1 MRRVAKLLPAR
12 LSNSDIAPAKW
23 IASKEERPPS
33 SVAHGGIMHNR
44 CWTTK
49 NPIQQYSWKRLA
61 SRLLRRRTDSCT
73 DDHRQSTA
81 SGRTTLSQR
90 AEEEVEPQGESLTDQ
105 QPTQQALEELERL
118 SDEMDA
124 DETAAQ
130 AWDRYFLGP
139 PPKAKTP
146 KLSGQVENAKVV
158 RFSDQPP
165 ARSYDDIIAAHQSP
179 PRPYDH
185 STGVPLPIVPPDDH
199 LQAAYLHGDRTCGSR
214 RQPSLLYDYN
224 ADTTWLEPLVI
235 EQYVNDVVDD
245 RIAAARRAD
254 QLRVIRRK
262 QILGMTT

>member
-1 MRRVAKLLPAR
+1 
-12 LSNSDIAPAKW
+12 
-23 IASKEERPPS
+23 
-33 SVAHGGIMHNR
+33 
-44 CWTTK
+44 
-49 NPIQQYSWKRLA
+49 
-61 SRLLRRRTDSCT
+61 
-73 DDHRQSTA
+73 
-81 SGRTTLSQR
+81 
-90 AEEEVEPQGESLTDQ
+90 
-105 QPTQQALEELERL
+105 
-118 SDEMDA
+118 MDA

-179 PRPYDH
+179 PRPYDR

-235 EQYVNDVVDD
+235 EQYVNDVVDN
-245 RIAAARRAD
+245 RIATARRAD
-254 QLRVIRRK
+254 QLRAVRRK